1 MCQKEKHC
9 KSMYIISGN
18 EKGMCSTCMKRNR
31 NIGCWRCSQ
40 RKIGCSIVEA
50 RKKGKGK
57 EAEVVG
63 VKRTEKR
70 GEETELGELKEI
82 LKKMVKAMEQVADG
96 IENLVEGQE
105 ELIKQQRSTG
115 LGVEKLLRVLE
126 GKDQKREE
134 ERKAEEAV
142 EDEEKTD
149 SESETEETAAGEK
162 DGDGCQGTPLPT
174 YFSHGISQ
182 P

>member
-1 MCQKEKHC
+1 MEIKPPCQQC
-9 KSMYIISGN
+9 TNAGQ
-18 EKGMCSTCMKRNR
+18 TCYGKTQGP
-31 NIGCWRCSQ
+31 GCWRCSQ

-57 EAEVVG
+57 EAEVVR
-63 VKRTEKR
+63 VKRMEKQ

-105 ELIKQQRSTG
+105 ELIEQQRSTG
-115 LGVEKLLRVLE
+115 LGVEKMLRVIE

-134 ERKAEEAV
+134 EREREWEEKRKAEEEV
-142 EDEEKTD
+142 ENEEKTD
-149 SESETEETAAGEK
+149 SDLETEETVTGEK
-162 DGDGCQGTPLPT
+162 DGDGDVDEVEPAA
-174 YFSHGISQ
+174 SA
-182 P
+182 